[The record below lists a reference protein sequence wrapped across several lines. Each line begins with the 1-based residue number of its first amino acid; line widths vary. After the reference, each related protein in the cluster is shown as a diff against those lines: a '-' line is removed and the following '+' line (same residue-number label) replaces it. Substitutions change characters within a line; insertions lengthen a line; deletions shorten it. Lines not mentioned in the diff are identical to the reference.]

1 MFISLFDTYVVV
13 SLMDV
18 EFGEY
23 DGSAEITN
31 EISNEWEGVLVT
43 NCPSVDL
50 SVVLYWSQ
58 LPVLLFDEE
67 G

>member
-1 MFISLFDTYVVV
+1 MFVSLFDTYVVV
-13 SLMDV
+13 SLTDV

-23 DGSAEITN
+23 DGSAKIMN

-43 NCPSVDL
+43 NRPSVDL